1 MWKIAKS
8 LESKNELDGEKGD
21 ENIRTN
27 QMGVYEMR
35 IGEQKGG

>member
-21 ENIRTN
+21 EKIRT
-27 QMGVYEMR
+27 MGVYEMR